1 MKKTKTEIISVIKS
15 TNHVQNA
22 QGDGKSKAVYE
33 IKYRVRFHN
42 AMSMDAE
49 EIVLAEDELDA
60 YRIAKQIIKDKQSHG
75 EF

>member
-1 MKKTKTEIISVIKS
+1 MKKTKAEIISVIKG

-33 IKYRVRFHN
+33 VAYRVRFHN
-42 AMSMDAE
+42 AMSMDAK

-60 YRIAKQIIKDKQSHG
+60 YNIAKQIIKDKQSHG

>member
-1 MKKTKTEIISVIKS
+1 MKKTKAEIISVIKS

-33 IKYRVRFHN
+33 VRYRVQTSK
-42 AMSMDAE
+42 MLSSYE

>member
-1 MKKTKTEIISVIKS
+1 MSKIKTEIISVIKS

-33 IKYRVRFHN
+33 VKYRVRFHN

-60 YRIAKQIIKDKQSHG
+60 YSIAKQIIKEKQSHG